1 MRKIDKIKN
10 IKKANALT
18 EQRYL
23 ENKSLI
29 KESFHGPDGKPIGV
43 DRNHMPVTKN
53 PQVGDVIPNVDVKL
67 QDGTTA
73 KRTVKV
79 ISLYP
84 ESGEALVR
92 TDFGGDA
99 IVSIDNL
106 IKQSFHG
113 PVSELSEADRMSMS
127 EFFW

>member
-1 MRKIDKIKN
+1 MKRIDKIKN

-23 ENKSLI
+23 ENKGLI

-43 DRNHMPVTKN
+43 DKNHMPVSDSK
-53 PQVGDVIPNVDVKL
+53 PKVGDVIPNVDVKL
-67 QDGTTA
+67 QDGSTT

-99 IVSIDNL
+99 IVSIDSL
-106 IKQSFHG
+106 F
-113 PVSELSEADRMSMS
+113 
-127 EFFW
+127 